1 MKGLMTLV
9 LAVGLVLGVSNAYAN
24 ESLVHQWVYGGDATD
39 LALIPTGLGLGI
51 PAPILYS
58 EHAFPG
64 WRFSEDTIATDDFGF
79 ALEKMV
85 AEAFELS
92 VIDVAK
98 RVQKENGID
107 NIYREMGLLNYP
119 DTVVLAGD

>member
-9 LAVGLVLGVSNAYAN
+9 LAGALVLGVSNAYAN
-24 ESLVHQWVYGGDATD
+24 ESLVHQWVYGGEVTD

-64 WRFSEDTIATDDFGF
+64 WRFSEETIAIDDGF

-85 AEAFELS
+85 AEAFDLR
-92 VIDVAK
+92 VTDVAS
-98 RVQKENGID
+98 RVQEENGID